1 MNSRYYLRF
10 KDNYRQLAFDVL
22 QGVKVTEEE
31 MTTPSKVPQ
40 TNSNTNNI
48 SLNNNKSLNEDAERQ
63 AREENVRQLVA
74 DCRKQLVDTNED
86 CYGSWA
92 LINYHE

>member
-1 MNSRYYLRF
+1 M
-10 KDNYRQLAFDVL
+10 AFDVL

-31 MTTPSKVPQ
+31 MTTPSKVASA
-40 TNSNTNNI
+40 NSNTNNI
-48 SLNNNKSLNEDAERQ
+48 STNNNININEDAERQ

-92 LINYHE
+92 LINYNE